1 MHEVCDSTVKRHL
14 TFLWTE
20 AAQGE
25 SRIEIMPELNLEERQ
40 AGLTCRGPCRQ
51 VCSPQNKSHGQ
62 ASPYTEEENSPS
74 FFQIYFQIHLPK

>member
-14 TFLWTE
+14 TFLG
-20 AAQGE
+20 QKQLRR
-25 SRIEIMPELNLEERQ
+25 SRTEIMPELNLEERQ

-62 ASPYTEEENSPS
+62 ASPYTEEEIHQV
-74 FFQIYFQIHLPK
+74 FFRFLLLQIHLPK